1 MSKEIKVM
9 SFNLRMDT
17 EHDGINRFRNRI
29 DRVMEVINS
38 EDPDIIGFQEVTDYM
53 RGVMREQLKG
63 YTVVGCGRNK
73 ELKDEAMLIAFKHDD
88 CELLSLDNVWLS
100 RTPKIFG

>member
-1 MSKEIKVM
+1 MENTIKVM

-17 EHDGINRFRNRI
+17 EYDGINRLRNRI
-29 DRVMEVINS
+29 DRVMEVINA

-53 RGVMREQLKG
+53 RGVMRENLKG

-73 ELKDEAMLIAFKHDD
+73 NLKEIGRAH
-88 CELLSLDNVWLS
+88 V
-100 RTPKIFG
+100 